1 MAKYFT
7 SFKLSYDNAVRFRD
21 AFSDAGTDANYP
33 HRPHYIFIGNDIPYA
48 NSDTSIPD
56 ISDSEVTDRSIWA
69 NMFAAKKV
77 VSSDVELVI
86 PRRNWSANTT
96 YKSFDD
102 TISANSLVTTTNNT
116 RPMYVITDDLNVYL
130 CVHNDGASNSTI
142 KPTGTYLSNANG
154 FIDTPD
160 NYVWKYMY
168 NVKPSNK
175 FLTEDWIPVPTS
187 VNDLEY
193 SSSTINLLDG
203 AIAEIVVSN
212 SGTGYV
218 DSIINVAFA
227 FASGCNLLT
236 LDSTDNVKTNM
247 YVSGSNVVPET
258 YITNVDTVNKRITLS
273 INTIGT
279 GGGTGYKVNVFTRV
293 AITGDGSDDYATA
306 VTLANT
312 GVSKIRVTSRASG
325 YSYANVSIYGSG
337 NNATARA
344 VLAPKFGHGFNP
356 ARELAAN
363 NAMVSTRIGAPDSTE
378 GGIISVDTSF
388 RQYGLLAAPHKYGSN
403 SSVDYANANSVI
415 SQTTDISVIPGSAYI
430 DNEIVY
436 QGTSLNN
443 FTFKGTVHVQESN
456 TIRLINVFG
465 TPTIGSLLKGNTSLV
480 QRAVEDYSTPE
491 FEPGT
496 GDIIFVKNDPKT
508 DRADGQAENIRLTIN
523 F

>member
-1 MAKYFT
+1 MANNYT

-21 AFSDAGTDANYP
+21 AFSDSGTNVGYP

-48 NSDTSIPD
+48 NGDTTIPD
-56 ISDSEVTDRSIWA
+56 ISDSTSTEREIWA

-86 PRRNWSANTT
+86 PRRNWSANTI

-102 TISANSLVTTTNNT
+102 TIAANVLVTTTNNAN
-116 RPMYVITDDLNVYL
+116 PMYVITDDLNVYL

-168 NVKPSNK
+168 SVKPSNK

-193 SSSTINLLDG
+193 SSSIINLLDG
-203 AIAEIVVSN
+203 AIAEVVVSN

-218 DSIINVAFA
+218 DSTINVTSA
-227 FASGCNLLT
+227 FASGCSTLT
-236 LDSTDNVKTNM
+236 VDSTDNVKTNM
-247 YVSGSNVVPET
+247 FITGSNLVSET
-258 YITNVDTVNKRITLS
+258 YITGVDTVFKRVSLS
-273 INTIGT
+273 SPTIGT
-279 GGGTGYKVNVFTRV
+279 GGGTGYSVNVFTRV
-293 AITGDGSDDYATA
+293 AITGDGSDDYATT

-325 YSYANVSIYGSG
+325 YSYATATIYGSG
-337 NNATARA
+337 NNATARV
-344 VLAPKFGHGFNP
+344 VLAPKYGYGFNP

-363 NAMVSTRIGAPDSTE
+363 TAMISTRIGAPDSSE

-403 SSVDYANANSVI
+403 TSVDYANANSVI
-415 SQTTDISVIPGSAYI
+415 SQTTDISVIPGSAYT

-436 QGTSLNN
+436 QGSSLDS
-443 FTFKGTVHVQESN
+443 FTFKGTVHVQNAN

-496 GDIIFVKNDPKT
+496 GDIVFVKNDPKT